1 MRDITDILDYL
12 TPFITTAGD
21 YSHAI
26 QGRIHAHAKKPGAT
40 PFHHALSDADLSI
53 QSFLEVALLAR
64 FPNLSFFSEEQAQ
77 SLNAKYFALDNE
89 LEILL
94 DPVDGT
100 RPYIAGRMEYQVIVT
115 IHNRSEIVGAVC
127 YLPSHKICYS
137 AIKGSGAY
145 LRTKDDCLSGRS
157 GERLELSDNFAD
169 TARAKTGP
177 ILVFNRP
184 DLVER
189 LRGSFLALDLIDEF
203 NRGDS
208 GFCSTDLLK
217 KRAAGLVIAPAQA
230 IDGGALAFIA
240 QEGGA
245 IVTNE
250 KGGDVG
256 SFRRSKD
263 RTVPCIVVA
272 RNKQLHR
279 EILELLR

>member
-1 MRDITDILDYL
+1 MVKEILNYL
-12 TPFITTAGD
+12 TPFIITAGD

-26 QGRIHAHAKKPGAT
+26 QGRIHSHAEKPGAT

-77 SLNAKYFALDNE
+77 SLNAKYFPLDNE

-115 IHNRSEIVGAVC
+115 LHNRSEIVAALC
-127 YLPSHKICYS
+127 YLPRHKICYS

-145 LRTKDDCLSGRS
+145 LRTKDECLKELA
-157 GERLELSDNFAD
+157 GERLELTDNTAD
-169 TARAKTGP
+169 TGIAKTEP
-177 ILVFNRP
+177 VLVFNRP

-189 LRGSFLALDLIDEF
+189 LSGSFLALDLIDEF
-203 NRGDS
+203 NRGDR

-217 KRAAGLVIAPAQA
+217 KRASGLVIAPAQA

-245 IVTNE
+245 IATNE
-250 KGGDVG
+250 KGDAVA
-256 SFRRSKD
+256 SFRAAKD
-263 RTVPCIVVA
+263 RTVPWIIVA
-272 RNKQLHR
+272 RNKQVHR
-279 EILELLR
+279 EILEVLR